1 MQMYV
6 DSHKQGKL
14 YGQLHKETHSFS

>member
-6 DSHKQGKL
+6 ESHKQAKL